1 MRSVQRPS
9 ASIVPTCSFDRV
21 QLRQYPKRQR
31 EHLSGAALPSRSLL
45 RLGVTL
51 LLGATLS
58 LTQACRRELPATS
71 EVQHLD
77 SLPTPPPLA
86 LSRFNVPLTYDY
98 TPILEL
104 VEKSVPK
111 QFGSL
116 DSVKMVGNDENRHYA
131 YEANR
136 GPFTSFVRDNQVHL
150 RATLTYAARGYFKP
164 RFGPT
169 IGAGCGGDTPA
180 DRPRIAVELV
190 TPLTISP
197 DWHLDSHARIATL
210 APATNTDRDKCT
222 VSIIRYDVTERVVG
236 AARSAL
242 LKHLPEID
250 RKIDNVD
257 LSSRFQEWWTLLN
270 RPIQLADS
278 VWLRLDPEQLRI
290 GDVSQGAAPR
300 TFVVDAG
307 LDAHPRIVTG
317 PQPQIVAKALP
328 PLARDT
334 AASGFRVVLEGT
346 IDYATASR
354 SVAVA
359 LRGKSITEAS
369 RTVTVRDAS
378 VSPLPHGQLA
388 LAISFSGDA
397 DGSLVFI
404 GTPHYDRQGGELSV
418 PNLDYDLST
427 DNALIT
433 AYSWLKSDALRALFR
448 DKARIPVQPLLDA
461 GKSLLTEGMN
471 RKLGDNVTLSAKID
485 SVDVASIYVTKQGI
499 VVRAIAIGNA
509 GMQVQQH

>member
-1 MRSVQRPS
+1 MQRPS
-9 ASIVPTCSFDRV
+9 AFIVPACSCDRMR
-21 QLRQYPKRQR
+21 LNRYPRR
-31 EHLSGAALPSRSLL
+31 RRTRLSGDVLASHPLL
-45 RLGVTL
+45 RLGAAL
-51 LLGATLS
+51 ILGAALS
-58 LTQACRRELPATS
+58 TTQACRRDVPATA

-98 TPILEL
+98 SPILEM
-104 VEKSVPK
+104 VERSVPR

-116 DSVKMVGNDENRHYA
+116 DSVKVVGDDENRHYA
-131 YEANR
+131 YEASR
-136 GPFTSFVRDNQVHL
+136 GPFTSFVRDNEVHL

-164 RFGPT
+164 RIGPT
-169 IGAGCGGDTPA
+169 ISAGCGGDTPA
-180 DRPRIAVELV
+180 DRPRVTVELV

-197 DWHLDSHARIATL
+197 DWHLDSQARIRTL
-210 APATNTDRDKCT
+210 APTTNTDRDRCT
-222 VSIIRYDVTERVVG
+222 VSIIRYDVTERVVS
-236 AARSAL
+236 AARAAL
-242 LKHLPEID
+242 RTQLPDID
-250 RKIDNVD
+250 RKIDGVD

-270 RPIQLADS
+270 RPIQLTDS
-278 VWLRLDPEQLRI
+278 VWLLLAPDRLRLGGISP
-290 GDVSQGAAPR
+290 GVTPR

-317 PQPQIVAKALP
+317 PQPQIVAKPLP
-328 PLARDT
+328 ALARDT
-334 AASGFRVVLEGT
+334 ASSGFRVVLEGT

-354 SVAVA
+354 SIAVA
-359 LRGKSITEAS
+359 LRGKSVTEAS

-378 VSPLPHGQLA
+378 VSPRPHGQLA

-397 DGSLVFI
+397 TGTVLFI
-404 GTPHYDRQGGELSV
+404 GTPHYDREAGELSV

-427 DNALIT
+427 DNPLIS

-448 DKARIPVQPLLDA
+448 DKARIPVAPLLDA
-461 GKSLLTEGMN
+461 GKSLLLEGMN
-471 RKLGDNVTLSAKID
+471 RKLGDDVTLSAQID
-485 SVDVASIYVTKQGI
+485 SVDVANIYVTKHGI